1 MKYISTEGLKKIKE
15 ELKNC
20 EITKRQEIAKRLEEA
35 KELGDLS
42 ENAEY
47 SSAKEAQAFNEGK
60 IMELREIVKKSTL
73 IKPTKRSQKK
83 IQIGSIIEAKLINGR
98 SEAKKQTF
106 VIVGFH
112 EADPAQGKISNESPI
127 GQAFLEHQVGDIIE
141 VDAPNGNIK
150 YKIISIK

>member
-1 MKYISTEGLKKIKE
+1 MKYISIESLRKIKE
-15 ELKNC
+15 ELKDR

-60 IMELREIVKKSTL
+60 IIELKEIIEKSTL
-73 IKPTKRSQKK
+73 IKLTRKIQKK

-98 SEAKKQTF
+98 SGSKKQTF
-106 VIVGFH
+106 IIVGFH

-141 VDAPNGNIK
+141 VGTPNGNMK
-150 YKIISIK
+150 YKIIGIK